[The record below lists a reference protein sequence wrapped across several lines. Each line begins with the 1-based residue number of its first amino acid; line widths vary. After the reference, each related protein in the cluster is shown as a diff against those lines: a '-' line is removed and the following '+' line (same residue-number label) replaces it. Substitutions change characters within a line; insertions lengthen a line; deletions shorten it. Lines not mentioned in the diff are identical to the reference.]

1 VIAIGLIVDFI
12 SHVLLRYNE
21 STYKTREG
29 RVKDTLET
37 IGSSIFLGG
46 FSTFLG
52 VIPLAFST
60 STVLRTVFTSLVA
73 MVVLSLS
80 HGLILLPVVLSVVG
94 PYTDEREDCP
104 NRSGRRKSSSEV
116 GSLKEDPGSTFES
129 TSTDAGSPAK
139 SASSSEVA

>member
-12 SHVLLRYNE
+12 AHILLRYNE
-21 STYKTREG
+21 SAYKTREG

-37 IGSSIFLGG
+37 MGSSIFLGG
-46 FSTFLG
+46 LSTFLG

-80 HGLILLPVVLSVVG
+80 HGLILLPVVVSVVG
-94 PYTDEREDCP
+94 PYTAEREHCP
-104 NRSGRRKSSSEV
+104 NRCGRRKCPRSVVSRMI
-116 GSLKEDPGSTFES
+116 
-129 TSTDAGSPAK
+129 PA
-139 SASSSEVA
+139 